1 MCGICGEWYVDPSS
15 ERVEAQEL
23 YRMNATLR
31 HRGPDGQG
39 IYLHGAR
46 GGSLLN
52 PDDHGALERS
62 RGRVGLAH
70 RRLSVIDLATGSQP
84 MTNEDGSI
92 WVVLNGEIYNFR
104 ELRAELEACGHFF
117 STRSDTEVLL
127 HLYEQHGEECA
138 RWLNGMF
145 AFALW
150 DERRER
156 ILLARDQFGIK
167 PLFYTWNGRRLL
179 FASELKA
186 LAVAFAERQVDYQ
199 ALHDYLSLNYV
210 PGPRTIYRDICKLQ
224 AGHLLI
230 GDRNGISLR
239 RYWDAPFAAERSART
254 QLTSTEELAGELLER
269 LRRAVRAQM
278 VSDVP
283 LGVFLSGGL
292 DSSTLVALASE
303 VSDRPVRTFSI
314 GFKDPSYNELEEAR
328 LVASRFGTEHTDLVL
343 NGDARELVPEL
354 VRSFDEPFADSSAIP
369 TYYVSQLARSRVTV
383 ALGGDGG
390 DEIFAGYHTYVA
402 AKLAQRY
409 RRLPRIVRRRLVS
422 PLVHLLPSSEAKVSV
437 DYMAKRFVT
446 GAELPEERAH
456 FSWKEIF
463 TEDAKAQLY
472 ADPRSRETADSFE
485 TFAGHFAQC
494 GQRELLDRLQYV
506 DIKVYL
512 PDDILV
518 KVDRMSMAHSLEVRV
533 PFLDLDIVE
542 FAASLPSAARVNGWT
557 KKFILKQAVKRLLP
571 DQIINGRKRGFNVPL
586 AGWMRRELRELVHD
600 YLAPAVIERQGWF
613 KPQAVAELVRRHQ
626 SGTIDYGRNLWAL
639 LILAIWTEQQP
650 LSC

>member
-1 MCGICGEWYVDPSS
+1 MCGICGEWWIDPRS
-15 ERVEAQEL
+15 ERVEAHAL
-23 YRMNATLR
+23 HRMSTTLS

-39 IYLHGAR
+39 IYLHGANGR
-46 GGSLLN
+46 WLLD
-52 PDDHGALERS
+52 PDDREALERT
-62 RGRVGLAH
+62 RGRVGFAH
-70 RRLSVIDLATGSQP
+70 RRLSVIDLTTGRQP

-92 WVVLNGEIYNFR
+92 WVVFNGEIYNFR
-104 ELRAELEACGHFF
+104 ELRAELEASGHFF

-127 HLYEQHGEECA
+127 HLYEQHGDECA

-156 ILLARDQFGIK
+156 MLLARDQFGIK

-186 LAVAFAERQVDYQ
+186 LAVALGERQVDYQ
-199 ALHDYLSLNYV
+199 ALHDYLSLNYI
-210 PGPRTIYRDICKLQ
+210 PGPRTIYRDISKLQ
-224 AGHLLI
+224 PGHLLI
-230 GDRNGISLR
+230 GDRNGISIR
-239 RYWDAPFAAERSART
+239 RYWDAPFAEARSVRAR
-254 QLTSTEELAGELLER
+254 LANTEELAEELLGR

-303 VSDRPVRTFSI
+303 VSDQPVRTFSI
-314 GFKDPSYNELEEAR
+314 GFKDPSYSELEGAR

-343 NGDARELVPEL
+343 NGDAHELVPEL

-369 TYYVSQLARSRVTV
+369 TYYVSRLARSSVTV

-390 DEIFAGYHTYVA
+390 DEVFAGYHTYVA

-409 RRLPRIVRRRLVS
+409 RQLPRIVRRGLVS
-422 PLVHLLPSSEAKVSV
+422 PLVRLLPSSEAKVSV
-437 DYMAKRFVT
+437 DYMAKRFVN

-463 TEDAKAQLY
+463 SEDAKAELY
-472 ADPRSRETADSFE
+472 ADPRSGETADSFE

-494 GQRELLDRLQYV
+494 SQRELLDRLQYV

-533 PFLDLDIVE
+533 PFLDLDVVE
-542 FAASLPSAARVNGWT
+542 FAASLPVRARVNGWT
-557 KKFILKQAVKRLLP
+557 KKYLLRQAVRRLLP
-571 DQIINGRKRGFNVPL
+571 SQIINGRKRGFNVPL
-586 AGWMRRELRELVHD
+586 AGWMRRELRDLVHD
-600 YLAPAVIERQGWF
+600 YLAPATIERQGWF

-626 SGTIDYGRNLWAL
+626 SGTVDYGRNLWAL
-639 LILAIWTEQQP
+639 LILGIWTEQQP